1 MIALL
6 DGGPWLILKDYRL
19 PSTYLSTVSLLKIGF
34 VTLVPL
40 RDDSDKLCVLLHG
53 FVGATCFSDMNIVH
67 KTRTE
72 RF

>member
-19 PSTYLSTVSLLKIGF
+19 PSTYLSIVFLLKIGF

-40 RDDSDKLCVLLHG
+40 RDSDKLCVLLHG